1 MNNVIALYGKRIQ
14 ADSAQVFK
22 HLLGLLSRRGFK
34 IICEEQTADTLV
46 QFGISKDGYSSLFT
60 KETIASYSP
69 KMVLSVG
76 GDGTFLGAASLV
88 EDKDIPILGI
98 NCGRMGFLANVAR
111 ADIETAVEMIAAE
124 NYTLSYRDILGFE
137 SEGDTQVSGT
147 ALNEV
152 SILKSDMASLLTIH
166 VYINGDFLTTYWAD
180 GLVISTPTGSTA
192 YSMSAGGPI
201 ICPDCRLL
209 LLTPVSP
216 HNLTLRPM
224 AIPVESKLEICVES
238 RSGDYILSA
247 DSEMYKRKDS
257 YPVRVATGDYKIKVV
272 QLPGTNFYGTIRK
285 KLYWG
290 EDMRNSKQ

>member
-1 MNNVIALYGKRIQ
+1 MNNVIALYGKRIK

-34 IICEEQTADTLV
+34 IICEVQTARTLV
-46 QFGISKDGYSSLFT
+46 QFGISIESYSALYT
-60 KETIASYSP
+60 GKTIATFGP
-69 KMVLSVG
+69 EMLLSVG

-111 ADIETAVEMIAAE
+111 ADIETAVEMIEAN
-124 NYTLSYRDILGFE
+124 NYTISHRDILEFR
-137 SEGDTQVSGT
+137 SEGAPEVCGT

-152 SILKSDMASLLTIH
+152 SILKSDMASLLTIR
-166 VYINGDFLTTYWAD
+166 VYINGNFLTTYWAD

-224 AIPVESKLEICVES
+224 AIPVDSELEISVES
-238 RSGDYILSA
+238 RSGDYVLCA
-247 DSEMYKRKDS
+247 DSEMYRRQDAYK
-257 YPVRVATGDYKIKVV
+257 VRVATGNYKIKVV
-272 QLPGTNFYGTIRK
+272 QLPGANFYETIRK